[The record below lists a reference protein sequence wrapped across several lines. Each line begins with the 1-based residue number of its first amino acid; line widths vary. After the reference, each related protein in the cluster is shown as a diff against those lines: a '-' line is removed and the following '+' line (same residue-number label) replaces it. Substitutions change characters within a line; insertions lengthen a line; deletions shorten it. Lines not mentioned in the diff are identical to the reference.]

1 MNREF
6 RKNALHWWKMLPDEQ
21 KVSLVKKHFPNIP
34 HIALVT
40 TSSSK
45 IEQIWMYEGMK

>member
-1 MNREF
+1 M
-6 RKNALHWWKMLPDEQ
+6 RKNALGWWRKLSNEQ
-21 KVSLVKKHFPNIP
+21 QEKLVKKHFPNIP